1 MPILPKR
8 LNSGDGGIRTP
19 RPFRITCFRDR
30 LPARLAHI
38 PISAAHRSRT
48 CKPALPAHC
57 LPDSSSTIEGL
68 RRIVGRVGL
77 EPTSPRATVLQT
89 ACFIRFAYLPILYE
103 RCERDLNPQSVFTD
117 HRFSRPARYLLRH
130 HSIVSGAGV
139 EPASPKGHMN
149 LSHARF
155 PVSHPD
161 KAYRRRDRTLKTL
174 LLRQVR
180 IPVPSLLHKCLWRD
194 LNPQW
199 YSRPGFL
206 ARRIFRFCYR
216 DVFFLIS
223 QP

>member
-48 CKPALPAHC
+48 CKPVLPAHC

-103 RCERDLNPQSVFTD
+103 RCERDSNPQSVITD

-130 HSIVSGAGV
+130 HSGKYPGGIRTSKSFRTHGSG
-139 EPASPKGHMN
+139 SCQHN
-149 LSHARF
+149 HFHA
-155 PVSHPD
+155 PG
-161 KAYRRRDRTLKTL
+161 
-174 LLRQVR
+174 QV
-180 IPVPSLLHKCLWRD
+180 
-194 LNPQW
+194 LNTGEG
-199 YSRPGFL
+199 S
-206 ARRIFRFCYR
+206 
-216 DVFFLIS
+216 
-223 QP
+223 

>member
-48 CKPALPAHC
+48 CKPVLPAHC
-57 LPDSSSTIEGL
+57 LPGSSSTVEGL
-68 RRIVGRVGL
+68 RHKVGRVGL
-77 EPTSPRATVLQT
+77 EPTGPRATVLQT

-103 RCERDLNPQSVFTD
+103 RCERDLNPQSAFAD
-117 HRFSRPARYLLRH
+117 HRFSGPARYHLRH
-130 HSIVSGAGV
+130 HSIVSRTGF
-139 EPASPKGHMN
+139 EPASPKGHMI

-161 KAYRRRDRTLKTL
+161 KEYRRRDSNPQNTAFEAGTYS
-174 LLRQVR
+174 
-180 IPVPSLLHKCLWRD
+180 IPSLLQ
-194 LNPQW
+194 N
-199 YSRPGFL
+199 
-206 ARRIFRFCYR
+206 I
-216 DVFFLIS
+216 
-223 QP
+223 